1 MAFTVQNLIDLAAKD
16 LGVLA
21 SGESLQPEEYTDALN
36 KLNALLD
43 SWDAMKLNIYAI
55 DRNQYNL
62 VNGTGSYTLGPSGT
76 LALTRPIAIVA
87 ASIIDS
93 NHSTP
98 MKLIGKDE
106 YAAIPTKTDTSIT
119 PKVLWSDNQFPLT
132 TIYVQPLP
140 SGTPVIELYTW
151 EPMPQ
156 FANINVTFAM
166 PPAYQRALE
175 FTLALDMAAMFGR
188 QVDPITLVG
197 VAKSAQQAMQGL
209 SSLPPSPGLA
219 QEAQARAIAM
229 SMGMPPAPQGQAQ

>member
-43 SWDAMKLNIYAI
+43 SWDAMKLNIFAI
-55 DRNQYNL
+55 NRNQYSL
-62 VNGTGSYTLGPSGT
+62 VNGTGSYTLGSGGT
-76 LALTRPIAIVA
+76 LASTRPIAIVA

-98 MKLIGKDE
+98 MRLISKDE

-119 PKVLWSDNQFPLT
+119 PKVLYSDNDFPLT

-140 SGTPVIELYTW
+140 SGTPTIELYTCH
-151 EPMPQ
+151 ENPDY
-156 FANINVTFAM
+156 AARLARERVLRIAGEAKV
-166 PPAYQRALE
+166 AL
-175 FTLALDMAAMFGR
+175 
-188 QVDPITLVG
+188 
-197 VAKSAQQAMQGL
+197 S
-209 SSLPPSPGLA
+209 
-219 QEAQARAIAM
+219 
-229 SMGMPPAPQGQAQ
+229 